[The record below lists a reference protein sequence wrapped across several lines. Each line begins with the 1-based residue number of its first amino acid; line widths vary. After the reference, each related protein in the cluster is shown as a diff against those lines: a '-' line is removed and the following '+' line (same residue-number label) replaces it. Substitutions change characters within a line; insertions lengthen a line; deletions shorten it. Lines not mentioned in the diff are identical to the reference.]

1 MNKINAD
8 IRVLA
13 YANVAPPLI
22 AKLRNELGALD
33 KMVNRIEVIIR
44 TDFIPAAYALA
55 EFATAS
61 VILLMLFIKM
71 DSFIESVIIFGVIC
85 SMLVGLL
92 LLIKD
97 MDNPFEIGSHT
108 YADVDLE
115 TLTYL
120 ETYFD
125 EQDREMERVGTKTT

>member
-1 MNKINAD
+1 MT
-8 IRVLA
+8 
-13 YANVAPPLI
+13 
-22 AKLRNELGALD
+22 
-33 KMVNRIEVIIR
+33 NRIDVIIR

-61 VILLMLFIKM
+61 VILLILFIRM
-71 DSFIESVIIFGVIC
+71 DSFIESVIVFGVIC

-97 MDNPFEIGSHT
+97 MDNPFEFGSHA
-108 YADVDLE
+108 YADVDVE

-125 EQDREMERVGTKTT
+125 EHDREMENVGMKSI